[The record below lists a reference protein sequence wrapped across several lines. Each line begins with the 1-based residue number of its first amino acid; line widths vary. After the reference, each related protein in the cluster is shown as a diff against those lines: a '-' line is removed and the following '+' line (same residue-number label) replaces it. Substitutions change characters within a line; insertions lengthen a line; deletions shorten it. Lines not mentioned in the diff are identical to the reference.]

1 MADYERLRSPFSK
14 MSFTPDVP
22 SNALGPMEYNSG
34 KNIETDVRSIRK
46 VLGEEEIL
54 TAIPAGAIFME
65 GGFRSETNWV
75 YIVATRD
82 SSSHGKWYMVTSS
95 GVTNITPG
103 VGSNPNVY
111 LSGYTADINIT
122 SSWVGNVFF
131 INDTLNNPM
140 YFLPTTNE
148 ITITADAQWN
158 YDVGVTSTK
167 AGFVRNYCSDRKSTR
182 LNSSH

>member
-103 VGSNPNVY
+103 VGSDPNVY
-111 LSGYTADINIT
+111 LSGYTANINIT
-122 SSWVGNVFF
+122 
-131 INDTLNNPM
+131 
-140 YFLPTTNE
+140 
-148 ITITADAQWN
+148 
-158 YDVGVTSTK
+158 
-167 AGFVRNYCSDRKSTR
+167 RDRKITR
-182 LNSSH
+182 LNSSHTDISRMPSSA